1 MLLHVAFTNF
11 REHVQ
16 SPLSN
21 LWRVFVR
28 RVQPVD
34 NVTRRLRFYTK
45 SSTQSPVPSPVTLR
59 QESCDTGSSG
69 ESFS

>member
-45 SSTQSPVPSPVTLR
+45 TSTPSPVPSRVTR